1 LYGVVGGC
9 GVGLLYAPSIVIVSR
24 YFKDRHSI
32 ANGVVV
38 SGTGLGTMLLGLF
51 AHYVIDGMGW
61 RGYMRVY
68 GSLIFLLTCLTLLYK
83 PVGNAKNSSLPA
95 EETKEKPKTGN
106 SLLSVRQLGVIVHI
120 GTQDGPALK
129 KKLVDWAIW
138 KQASFL
144 LYVVTTIFMVL
155 GVTVPMVHLVH
166 FARDINIVG
175 SNAALL
181 LTFMGIG
188 SLAGRL
194 CLGLF
199 AANKQLKPTL
209 LFGLC
214 IGLAGLSMTIAP
226 QIKTYAELCVFVVW
240 LGYFIGGQTTLQ
252 AVVLRD
258 LVGADRLSQ
267 ALGWSMGL
275 QAPAALGGPPIA
287 GQVTIPGLSTL
298 VGLLW

>member
-155 GVTVPMVHLVH
+155 GVTVPMVHLV
-166 FARDINIVG
+166 R
-175 SNAALL
+175 SLL
-181 LTFMGIG
+181 CHNS
-188 SLAGRL
+188 SLSLICWFRFILLEISILLAQMQL
-194 CLGLF
+194 C
-199 AANKQLKPTL
+199 
-209 LFGLC
+209 C
-214 IGLAGLSMTIAP
+214 
-226 QIKTYAELCVFVVW
+226 
-240 LGYFIGGQTTLQ
+240 
-252 AVVLRD
+252 
-258 LVGADRLSQ
+258 
-267 ALGWSMGL
+267 
-275 QAPAALGGPPIA
+275 
-287 GQVTIPGLSTL
+287 
-298 VGLLW
+298 